1 MNRTIVIIATLSILL
16 LASSVEAATSV
27 KANGYILRSGGG
39 QTTFFTITTDD
50 NSTYQ
55 WHAASPVLATK
66 QLANDWLSSNKTKIL
81 CDWYRKQYRDAVIP
95 NDATKTC
102 LQNWN
107 KWLTDYSATNTVVTP
122 AQTKA
127 EWKKAW
133 RDRNTTQ
140 QWVVVS
146 KARCTEPY
154 TVVEKVQDGNQT
166 VATQTMDENGT
177 IVETQVPKMIEVVK
191 TKKRLLSNCR
201 ILADKTFEEYQTIV
215 PTHEQAEAAANA
227 PGGFVQLPDT
237 TVNTVIPKAAWK
249 GKFPADMVAY

>member
-1 MNRTIVIIATLSILL
+1 
-16 LASSVEAATSV
+16 
-27 KANGYILRSGGG
+27 
-39 QTTFFTITTDD
+39 
-50 NSTYQ
+50 
-55 WHAASPVLATK
+55 
-66 QLANDWLSSNKTKIL
+66 
-81 CDWYRKQYRDAVIP
+81 
-95 NDATKTC
+95 

-133 RDRNTTQ
+133 RERNTSQ

-154 TVVEKVQDGNQT
+154 TVTEKVQDGNQT
-166 VATQTMDENGT
+166 IATQTMDENGT

-201 ILADKTFEEYQTIV
+201 ILADKTFEEYQTVV
-215 PTHEQAEAAANA
+215 PSASEAEAAANA
-227 PGGFVQLPDT
+227 PGGFVQQPDT
-237 TVNTVIPKAAWK
+237 TVNTVIPKAVWK
-249 GKFPADMVAY
+249 SKHPSGMTAY